1 MAFDFGRAK
10 VSWDAACED
19 KISEGVE
26 LCPFLRNIGVTTSFA
41 FSNMKFP
48 VPAPVARGPGRG
60 PIFEDGPGFENSFR
74 LFHGKD
80 GVVPLSRSSGEKP
93 VQPVADVSEAANLSF
108 HPLSARAAAIS
119 LSPFGP
125 AGPFGFDGFMANING
140 KKSNKK
146 QPKKEPKEPQS
157 EKDHKSK
164 MEAHMH
170 EAMGSEWLATGQC
183 PIAKSFRAISGVL
196 PLVSNML
203 PKLPKGMKYR
213 CPPAIVA
220 ARAALAKTSAVKALR
235 PQALPTKVLA
245 IGMLG
250 MALNVPL
257 GVWREHTKKF
267 SPQWFL
273 AVHATIPFIAMLR
286 KAVVMP
292 KYAIAFTIGS
302 AVLGQA
308 VGARAERM
316 RLANLK
322 MEQSQVLA
330 LGSSTVASLESSP
343 VASLA
348 SSQVP
353 EVPAISSKIDF
364 PSVLEKS
371 SVEDV
376 QKENEKRFS
385 AGVPLA
391 LQCGSESLMDR
402 PMSSFSL
409 PVSVS

>member
-1 MAFDFGRAK
+1 MAK
-10 VSWDAACED
+10 Y
-19 KISEGVE
+19 
-26 LCPFLRNIGVTTSFA
+26 
-41 FSNMKFP
+41 
-48 VPAPVARGPGRG
+48 
-60 PIFEDGPGFENSFR
+60 
-74 LFHGKD
+74 
-80 GVVPLSRSSGEKP
+80 
-93 VQPVADVSEAANLSF
+93 
-108 HPLSARAAAIS
+108 
-119 LSPFGP
+119 
-125 AGPFGFDGFMANING
+125 NG
-140 KKSNKK
+140 KKPEKKPEKKPKK
-146 QPKKEPKEPQS
+146 QERQPEKE
-157 EKDHKSK
+157 HKSNL
-164 MEAHMH
+164 EAHMH

-322 MEQSQVLA
+322 MNESQV
-330 LGSSTVASLESSP
+330 SSLVEAAPVASLESSLVESAP
-343 VASLA
+343 VTSLA
-348 SSQVP
+348 SSLAESAPVLASSTQVSN
-353 EVPAISSKIDF
+353 VPVMSSKIDF
-364 PSVLEKS
+364 PSVLEKQGV
-371 SVEDV
+371 VEGV
-376 QKENEKRFS
+376 QESEERL
-385 AGVPLA
+385 PLA
-391 LQCGSESLMDR
+391 LQCGSETLLDR
-402 PMSSFSL
+402 PTMSSFSL

>member
-1 MAFDFGRAK
+1 MISWRS
-10 VSWDAACED
+10 VSSLEYDA
-19 KISEGVE
+19 
-26 LCPFLRNIGVTTSFA
+26 
-41 FSNMKFP
+41 
-48 VPAPVARGPGRG
+48 
-60 PIFEDGPGFENSFR
+60 
-74 LFHGKD
+74 
-80 GVVPLSRSSGEKP
+80 LSDIMVFFC
-93 VQPVADVSEAANLSF
+93 VQ
-108 HPLSARAAAIS
+108 
-119 LSPFGP
+119 
-125 AGPFGFDGFMANING
+125 
-140 KKSNKK
+140 
-146 QPKKEPKEPQS
+146 
-157 EKDHKSK
+157 
-164 MEAHMH
+164 MH

-183 PIAKSFRAISGVL
+183 PIAKSFRAMSGVL
-196 PLVSNML
+196 PLVTKM
-203 PKLPKGMKYR
+203 LPKGMKYK

-220 ARAALAKTSAVKALR
+220 ARAALAKTPAVKALR

-316 RLANLK
+316 RLAKLK
-322 MEQSQVLA
+322 MEQPALDSSQV
-330 LGSSTVASLESSP
+330 SSLESSP
-343 VASLA
+343 PVPSLA
-348 SSQVP
+348 LSQVP

-364 PSVLEKS
+364 PSVLEKPG
-371 SVEDV
+371 VEDV
-376 QKENEKRFS
+376 HKENEERFG

-391 LQCGSESLMDR
+391 LQCGSETRMDR

>member
-1 MAFDFGRAK
+1 M
-10 VSWDAACED
+10 
-19 KISEGVE
+19 
-26 LCPFLRNIGVTTSFA
+26 
-41 FSNMKFP
+41 
-48 VPAPVARGPGRG
+48 
-60 PIFEDGPGFENSFR
+60 
-74 LFHGKD
+74 
-80 GVVPLSRSSGEKP
+80 
-93 VQPVADVSEAANLSF
+93 Q
-108 HPLSARAAAIS
+108 
-119 LSPFGP
+119 
-125 AGPFGFDGFMANING
+125 
-140 KKSNKK
+140 
-146 QPKKEPKEPQS
+146 
-157 EKDHKSK
+157 
-164 MEAHMH
+164 MH

-196 PLVSNML
+196 PLVSKML
-203 PKLPKGMKYR
+203 PTLPKGMKYR

-308 VGARAERM
+308 VGARAERL
-316 RLANLK
+316 RLAKLK
-322 MEQSQVLA
+322 MEQSQVQA
-330 LGSSTVASLESSP
+330 LELSPVASLESAPVASLESSPVASVESSP

-348 SSQVP
+348 SSQVS

-364 PSVLEKS
+364 PSVLEKP

-376 QKENEKRFS
+376 QKENEERFA
-385 AGVPLA
+385 AGLPLA
-391 LQCGSESLMDR
+391 LQCGSGPFMDR
-402 PMSSFSL
+402 PMSPFSL